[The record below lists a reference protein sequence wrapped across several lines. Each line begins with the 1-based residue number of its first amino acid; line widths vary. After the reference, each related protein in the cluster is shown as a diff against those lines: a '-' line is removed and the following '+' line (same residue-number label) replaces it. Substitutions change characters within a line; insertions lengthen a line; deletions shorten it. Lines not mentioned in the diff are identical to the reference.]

1 MTKAKQEKKSVYPCV
16 CVCVQWN
23 NPTISLPSEV
33 AGGWCGGESSQR
45 EDDHTD
51 LTPIGLPSQ

>member
-1 MTKAKQEKKSVYPCV
+1 MTKAKEEKKSVYP

-33 AGGWCGGESSQR
+33 ARWGWG
-45 EDDHTD
+45 
-51 LTPIGLPSQ
+51 